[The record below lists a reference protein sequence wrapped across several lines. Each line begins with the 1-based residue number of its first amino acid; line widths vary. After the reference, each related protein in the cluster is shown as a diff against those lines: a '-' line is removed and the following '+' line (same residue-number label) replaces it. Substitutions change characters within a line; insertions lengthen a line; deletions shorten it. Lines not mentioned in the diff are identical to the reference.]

1 MAENILFEQLK
12 HSPIFAR
19 LDTFMFQTVEAK
31 LVFQKLEAGEML
43 FNEGEHGDYMAF
55 VLLGELVALKTN
67 PDGSTIQ
74 IGSVKA
80 GDSTG
85 EMALIDALTRSASV
99 KAVQLTA
106 LVRLSKTDFEML
118 LTDYPRIGVE
128 MLRGLATMLSLKF
141 RRTSENLT
149 RSNS

>member
-19 LDTFMFQTVEAK
+19 LDMFMFQTVETK

-55 VLLGELVALKTN
+55 VLLGELVALKSN
-67 PDGSTIQ
+67 PDGSSLQ
-74 IGSVKA
+74 IGKVKA

-99 KAVQLTA
+99 QATQLTA
-106 LVRLSKTDFEML
+106 LVRLSKTDFETL

-128 MLRGLATMLSLKF
+128 MLRGLATMLSLKL

-149 RSNS
+149 RNTN